1 MKRYPIGL
9 CSILIPILTLTL
21 VLISCASLPKSIT
34 YELKN
39 APFPHPARE
48 SGHTYKGEHFSYEEH
63 YADSSILVV
72 IPQAYKPHTDLELM
86 IFIHGWG
93 NSKDKCNK
101 KFDLGK
107 QLEKSGRDMLLV
119 IPEGPKFAKDSFS
132 GKFSDPG
139 GFERFI
145 DELLDNLKSDG
156 VIKKRNIGRI
166 ILSGH
171 SGAYHAMAHI
181 LKWGGY
187 TDKISDVVIFDG
199 LYAFENIFLQWML
212 DHDGRFI
219 DIYTE
224 NGGTLDNSNILMA
237 KCDSSSI
244 EYFKG
249 ETKDMD
255 IIPDERIMFLYSD
268 LGHGEVM
275 HVRENVL
282 KILGS
287 LK

>member
-1 MKRYPIGL
+1 MNIKSKRL
-9 CSILIPILTLTL
+9 ILISILTLL
-21 VLISCASLPKSIT
+21 LISCADLPESLT
-34 YELKN
+34 YELNN

-48 SGHTYKGEHFSYEEH
+48 NGHTYNGQHYSYEEH
-63 YADSSILVV
+63 YADSSVLVV
-72 IPQAYKPHTDLELM
+72 IPEAYKRSTDLELM

-93 NSKDKCNK
+93 NSKDKCNS
-101 KFDLGK
+101 KFELSK
-107 QLEKSGRDMLLV
+107 QVEKSGRDMLLV
-119 IPEGPKFAKDSFS
+119 IPEGPKYSKDSFS
-132 GKFSDPG
+132 GKFSDQG

-145 DELLDNLKSDG
+145 DELLDSLKRDG
-156 VIKKRNIGRI
+156 VTKNTKIGRI
-166 ILSGH
+166 ILTGH

-199 LYAFENIFLQWML
+199 LYAFEDIFLKWLL
-212 DHDGRFI
+212 DYNGRLI

-244 EYFKG
+244 EYYKG
-249 ETKDMD
+249 ETKDMHAF
-255 IIPDERIMFLYSD
+255 PDERVLFLYSD
-268 LGHGEVM
+268 LRHSEVM
-275 HVRENVL
+275 HVRENLLKVL
-282 KILGS
+282 ES